1 MNPEFINSM
10 EKETTMYFSLEK
22 NGIDIKTFAEFIEG
36 TATKQQAPL
45 AYGIS
50 IDSRTAKEGD
60 AFFALRGE
68 NFDGHRFIPAAEK
81 AGCVFAVVEYVPENC
96 TIPCIIVKNTT
107 EALGKF
113 ARSYK
118 DLFRPITLAVT
129 GSVGKT
135 TTKQFIF
142 SVLETKYPT
151 NVTKGNFNNEIGLPL
166 TVLNLN
172 ADHQALL
179 LEMGMNHKGEISYLS
194 HIAEPDIAVIT
205 NIGSSHLENLGS
217 REGIRDA
224 KMEIIDGMKK
234 GGILILNA
242 NEPLLDGVDT
252 KGLTTL
258 YIGIENPTAAYS
270 AENIRM
276 YDDHM
281 LFDIRMRNTAIMKDI
296 RINVVGKHHIHNALA
311 ATVCGMILGISEE
324 NIRCGLLNFV
334 GADMRQSITEKNG
347 ITVIEDCYNA
357 SPESM
362 RAGLDVL
369 CHTAKVKENRP
380 VAVLGDMK
388 ELGDVSAEAHFGVG
402 KYAASC
408 GIAQLITFGSAAV
421 GIARGAIEGG
431 MSEENVLIIEDS
443 DNAEKAAELLKTVL
457 RENDAVLFKAS
468 RAVAL
473 ERLIRLL

>member
-1 MNPEFINSM
+1 
-10 EKETTMYFSLEK
+10 MYFSLEK
-22 NGIDIKTFAEFIEG
+22 NGIHITTFAEFING
-36 TATKQQAPL
+36 TASAENAPL

-50 IDSRTAKEGD
+50 IDSRTAKPGD

-68 NFDGHRFIPAAEK
+68 NFDGHRFISAAEQ
-81 AGCVFAVVEYVPENC
+81 AGCVFAVVEYIPENC
-96 TIPCIIVKNTT
+96 TIPCILVENTT
-107 EALGKF
+107 TALGRF
-113 ARSYK
+113 SRSYK
-118 DLFRPITLAVT
+118 NLFHPVTLAVT

-142 SVLETKYPT
+142 SVLETKYAT

-205 NIGSSHLENLGS
+205 NIGSSHMENLGS

-224 KMEIIDGMKK
+224 KMEIIDGMKQ

-242 NEPLLDGVDT
+242 NEPLLADVCANHLT
-252 KGLTTL
+252 KI
-258 YIGIENPTAAYS
+258 YIGIENESATYS
-270 AENIRM
+270 ASHIRI
-276 YDDHM
+276 YDDYM
-281 LFDIRMRNTAIMKDI
+281 LFDLRMQHACVMRDL
-296 RINVVGKHHIHNALA
+296 RVNVIGQHHIHNALTA
-311 ATVCGMILGISEE
+311 AVCGILLGISEE
-324 NIRCGLLNFV
+324 NIRSGLLNFV
-334 GADMRQSITEKNG
+334 PADMRQSMTEKNG

-362 RAGLDVL
+362 RAGLNVL
-369 CHTAKVKENRP
+369 CHTAKVKARRP
-380 VAVLGDMK
+380 IAVLGDMK
-388 ELGDVSAEAHFGVG
+388 ELGEASAQAHFGVG
-402 KYAASC
+402 EYAASC
-408 GIAQLITFGSAAV
+408 GIERLITFGAAAADIAKGAVSA
-421 GIARGAIEGG
+421 G
-431 MSEENVLIIEDS
+431 MSEQNILVIPDS
-443 DNAEKAAELLKTVL
+443 DNAESAAALLKTVL
-457 RENDAVLFKAS
+457 RENDVVLFKAS

>member
-1 MNPEFINSM
+1 MNHTVLNSM

-22 NGIDIKTFAEFIEG
+22 TGMDIKTFAEFVEG
-36 TATKQQAPL
+36 TAKEQQALL

-50 IDSRTAKEGD
+50 IDSRTAKQGD

-96 TIPCIIVKNTT
+96 SIPCIIVKNTT

-118 DLFRPITLAVT
+118 NLFRPITLAVT

-142 SVLETKYPT
+142 SVLETKYLT

-172 ADHQALL
+172 TDHQALL

-281 LFDIRMRNTAIMKDI
+281 LFDIRMRNTVILKDI

-324 NIRCGLLNFV
+324 NIRRGLLNFV

-388 ELGDVSAEAHFGVG
+388 ELGNVSAEAHFGVG
-402 KYAASC
+402 KYVAGC
-408 GIAQLITFGSAAV
+408 GIAQLVTFGSAAV

-431 MSEENVLIIEDS
+431 MSEENILIIEDS
-443 DNAEKAAELLKTVL
+443 DNAENAAALLKTVL

>member
-1 MNPEFINSM
+1 
-10 EKETTMYFSLEK
+10 MYYSLEK
-22 NGIDIKTFAEFIEG
+22 NGLDITSFAEFAG
-36 TATKQQAPL
+36 GKATTTNAPL

-50 IDSRTAKEGD
+50 IDSRTAKAGE

-107 EALGKF
+107 EALGRF

-118 DLFRPITLAVT
+118 NLFSPITLAVT

-142 SVLETKYPT
+142 SVLNTKYET
-151 NVTKGNFNNEIGLPL
+151 NVTKGNFNNEVGLPL
-166 TVLNLN
+166 TVLNMTGE
-172 ADHQALL
+172 HKALL
-179 LEMGMNHKGEISYLS
+179 LEMGMNHKGEISHLS

-205 NIGSSHLENLGS
+205 NIGSSHMENLGS

-224 KMEIIDGMKK
+224 KMEIIDGMHE

-242 NEPLLDGVDT
+242 NEPLLADVT
-252 KGLTTL
+252 AKGLTKL
-258 YIGIENPTAAYS
+258 YIGIENESATYS
-270 AENIRM
+270 AEQIRIN
-276 YDDHM
+276 DDHM
-281 LFDIRMRNTAIMKDI
+281 LFDIRMRSTVIMKDV
-296 RINVVGKHHIHNALA
+296 RINVIGRHHIHNALA
-311 ATVCGMILGISEE
+311 ATVCGMLLGISEE
-324 NIRCGLLNFV
+324 SIRRGLLNFIP
-334 GADMRQSITEKNG
+334 ADMRQSITEKDG

-369 CHTAKVKENRP
+369 CHTAKVKKKRP

-388 ELGDVSAEAHFGVG
+388 ELGDGSKQAHFRVG
-402 KYAASC
+402 EYVAER
-408 GIAQLITFGSAAV
+408 GIERLVTFGSAAV
-421 GIARGAIEGG
+421 DIAKGAIENG
-431 MSEENVLIIEDS
+431 MPEQNVLVIEDS
-443 DNAEKAAELLKTVL
+443 DNAENAAKLLKTVL
-457 RENDAVLFKAS
+457 HENDVVLFKAS